1 MLAAPVANPRRC
13 FAVVLYSGH
22 EAGTDL
28 DHAERD
34 LLGHLARSAEI
45 AYAQVEDDT
54 LRARIAELEHE
65 LAEARSSS
73 GPAAVRPVRSS
84 GTPG

>member
-1 MLAAPVANPRRC
+1 MPAAAGLPDDLERPVLAAPVANLRGC

-34 LLGHLARSAEI
+34 LLGRLARSAEI
-45 AYAQVEDDT
+45 AYAEVEDDT
-54 LRARIAELEHE
+54 LRARIAELERE
-65 LAEARSSS
+65 LERAGR
-73 GPAAVRPVRSS
+73 
-84 GTPG
+84 